1 MFLVH
6 AIDLTGAYEILLY
19 LSIMMALGLTLG
31 KIASHFELP
40 DIMGYILA
48 GMLLSGFGFVTH
60 ETVLKLEFVSNISLG
75 FITFSFGTLLF
86 WPNMK
91 AHLKQILVVLAVEVV
106 LIFGLTL
113 ALFSLFRQPLWFS
126 LIMAAISIPTA
137 TAPIIEIT
145 KKHKARG
152 PLTNLICGI
161 AGWDNLVAVFI
172 FLMVLPIS
180 IALKNDT
187 TLAFTHFVPFLQKFG
202 IAVLLGITLG
212 LLFGYLQR
220 YVLQRF
226 QKTDRHEPYLVSS
239 LVGIFFGTAA
249 SMLLEVP
256 YYITL
261 LIAGFVF
268 TNMLDKKTFEYET
281 DTLDNFM
288 PPFLIV
294 FFVIAGAELN
304 ITNLVTYGGLTLL
317 MIAANLTGKY
327 VGGWLGAIA
336 APKTSEAQDKY
347 LKTSL
352 FTHGGIE
359 IALATMAVIYLDDPR
374 IKAIVL
380 TVVLVY
386 EFFAPLLLSKSL
398 GNANEFMLVHV
409 KEHKNNPIKDTSLRS
424 SDQDVKK

>member
-1 MFLVH
+1 MFL
-6 AIDLTGAYEILLY
+6 DMTGAYEILLY

-48 GMLLSGFGFVTH
+48 GILLSGFGIVTHNTVLQLDFVT
-60 ETVLKLEFVSNISLG
+60 NISLG
-75 FITFSFGTLLF
+75 FITFSFGTLLY

-91 AHLKQILVVLAVEVV
+91 VHLKQILVVLAVEVL

-113 ALFSLFRQPLWFS
+113 ALFSIFGQPLWFS

-145 KKHKARG
+145 KKHQAKG

-161 AGWDNLVAVFI
+161 AGWDNLIAVFI
-172 FLMVLPIS
+172 FMMILPIA
-180 IALKNDT
+180 IALKNDS
-187 TLAFTHFVPFLQKFG
+187 TLVFSNFVPFLQKFG
-202 IAVLLGITLG
+202 IAILLGVLLG
-212 LLFGYLQR
+212 LLFGYLHR
-220 YVLQRF
+220 YVLVKF
-226 QKTDRHEPYLVSS
+226 AKNDRHEPYLVSS
-239 LVGIFFGTAA
+239 LVVIFFGTSA
-249 SMLLEVP
+249 SVLLEVP

-261 LIAGFVF
+261 LIAGFIF
-268 TNMLDKKTFEYET
+268 TNMLDKKAYEYET
-281 DTLDNFM
+281 NTLDKFM
-288 PPFLIV
+288 PPFLIA

-304 ITNLVTYGGLTLL
+304 ITNLVTYGGLTVL
-317 MIAANLTGKY
+317 MILANLTGKY
-327 VGGWLGAIA
+327 VGGWLGALA

-359 IALATMAVIYLDDPR
+359 IALASMAVVYLEDPR

-386 EFFAPLLLSKSL
+386 EFFAPLLLTKSL
-398 GNANEFMLVHV
+398 HNANEFMVVHV
-409 KEHKNNPIKDTSLRS
+409 SEHKKNLIKNPTLEQEDKIDDDLHH
-424 SDQDVKK
+424 

>member
-1 MFLVH
+1 MFL
-6 AIDLTGAYEILLY
+6 DMTGAYEILLY

-48 GMLLSGFGFVTH
+48 GILLSGFGIVTHNTVLQLDFVT
-60 ETVLKLEFVSNISLG
+60 NISLG
-75 FITFSFGTLLF
+75 FITFSFGTLLY

-91 AHLKQILVVLAVEVV
+91 VHLKQILVVLAVEVL

-113 ALFSLFRQPLWFS
+113 ALFSIFGQPLWFS

-145 KKHKARG
+145 KKHQAKG

-161 AGWDNLVAVFI
+161 AGWDNLIAVFI
-172 FLMVLPIS
+172 FMMILPIA
-180 IALKNDT
+180 IALKNDS
-187 TLAFTHFVPFLQKFG
+187 TLAFSNFVPFLQKFG
-202 IAVLLGITLG
+202 IAILLGVLLG
-212 LLFGYLQR
+212 LLFGYLHR
-220 YVLQRF
+220 YVLVKF
-226 QKTDRHEPYLVSS
+226 AKNDRHEPYLVSS
-239 LVGIFFGTAA
+239 LVVIFFGTSA
-249 SMLLEVP
+249 SLLLEVP

-261 LIAGFVF
+261 LIAGFIF
-268 TNMLDKKTFEYET
+268 TNMLDKKAYEYET
-281 DTLDNFM
+281 NTLDKFM
-288 PPFLIV
+288 PPFLIA

-304 ITNLVTYGGLTLL
+304 ITNLVTYGGLTVL
-317 MIAANLTGKY
+317 MILANLTGKY
-327 VGGWLGAIA
+327 VGGWLGALA

-359 IALATMAVIYLDDPR
+359 IALASMAVVYLEDPR

-386 EFFAPLLLSKSL
+386 EFFAPLLLTKSL
-398 GNANEFMLVHV
+398 HNANEFMVVHV
-409 KEHKNNPIKDTSLRS
+409 SEHKKNLIKNPALEQEDKID
-424 SDQDVKK
+424 DDIHH

>member
-1 MFLVH
+1 MFLEMV
-6 AIDLTGAYEILLY
+6 GAYEILLY

-31 KIASHFELP
+31 KVASHFELP

-48 GMLLSGFGFVTH
+48 GILLSGFGFVTH
-60 ETVLKLEFVSNISLG
+60 ETVLQLEFVTNISLG
-75 FITFSFGTLLF
+75 FITFSFGTLLY

-91 AHLKQILVVLAVEVV
+91 AHLKQILVVLAVEVL

-113 ALFSLFRQPLWFS
+113 ALFSIFGQPLWFS

-145 KKHKARG
+145 KKHKAKG

-172 FLMVLPIS
+172 FMMILPIS
-180 IALKNDT
+180 IALKNDS
-187 TLAFTHFVPFLQKFG
+187 TLAFSNFVPFLQKFG
-202 IAVLLGITLG
+202 IAILLGILLG
-212 LLFGYLQR
+212 LLFGYLHR
-220 YVLQRF
+220 YVLVKF
-226 QKTDRHEPYLVSS
+226 AKNDRHEPYLVSS
-239 LVGIFFGTAA
+239 LVVIFFGTSA
-249 SMLLEVP
+249 SVLLDVP

-261 LIAGFVF
+261 LIAGFIF
-268 TNMLDKKTFEYET
+268 TNMLDKSSYEYET
-281 DTLDNFM
+281 NTLDKFM
-288 PPFLIV
+288 PPFLIA

-304 ITNLVTYGGLTLL
+304 ITNLVTYGGLTVL
-317 MIAANLTGKY
+317 MILANLTGKY
-327 VGGWLGAIA
+327 VGGWLGALA

-359 IALATMAVIYLDDPR
+359 IALASITVIYLEDPR

-386 EFFAPLLLSKSL
+386 EFFAPLLLTKSL
-398 GNANEFMLVHV
+398 HNANEFMLVHV
-409 KEHKNNPIKDTSLRS
+409 SDHKKDPVKNPSLEQE
-424 SDQDVKK
+424 DKIDDDNHH

>member
-1 MFLVH
+1 MFL
-6 AIDLTGAYEILLY
+6 DMTGAYEILLY

-48 GMLLSGFGFVTH
+48 GILLSGFGIVTH
-60 ETVLKLEFVSNISLG
+60 NTVLQLEFITNISLG
-75 FITFSFGTLLF
+75 FIMFSFGTLLY
-86 WPNMK
+86 WPTMK
-91 AHLKQILVVLAVEVV
+91 VHLKQILVVLAVEVL

-113 ALFSLFRQPLWFS
+113 ALFSIFGQPLWFS

-145 KKHKARG
+145 KKHKAKG

-161 AGWDNLVAVFI
+161 AGWDNLIAVFI
-172 FLMVLPIS
+172 FMMILPIA
-180 IALKNDT
+180 IALKNDS
-187 TLAFTHFVPFLQKFG
+187 TLAFSNFVPFLQKFG
-202 IAVLLGITLG
+202 IAILLGVLLG
-212 LLFGYLQR
+212 LLFGYLHK
-220 YVLQRF
+220 YVLVKF
-226 QKTDRHEPYLVSS
+226 AKNDRHEPYLVSS
-239 LVGIFFGTAA
+239 LVVIFFGTSA
-249 SMLLEVP
+249 SVLLEVP

-261 LIAGFVF
+261 LIAGFIF
-268 TNMLDKKTFEYET
+268 TNMLDKKAYEYET
-281 DTLDNFM
+281 NTLDKFM
-288 PPFLIV
+288 PPFLIA

-304 ITNLVTYGGLTLL
+304 ITNLVTYGGLTVL
-317 MIAANLTGKY
+317 MILANLTGKY
-327 VGGWLGAIA
+327 VGGWLGALA

-359 IALATMAVIYLDDPR
+359 IALASMAVVYLEDPR

-386 EFFAPLLLSKSL
+386 EFFAPLLLTKSL
-398 GNANEFMLVHV
+398 HNANEFMLVHV
-409 KEHKNNPIKDTSLRS
+409 SEHKKNLIKNPTLEQEDKIDDDLHH
-424 SDQDVKK
+424 

>member
-1 MFLVH
+1 MSL
-6 AIDLTGAYEILLY
+6 DMTGAYEILLY

-48 GMLLSGFGFVTH
+48 GILLSGFGIVTH
-60 ETVLKLEFVSNISLG
+60 NTVLQLEFITNISLG
-75 FITFSFGTLLF
+75 FIMFSFGTLLY

-91 AHLKQILVVLAVEVV
+91 VHLKQILVVLAVEVL

-113 ALFSLFRQPLWFS
+113 ALFSIFGQPLWFS

-145 KKHKARG
+145 KKHKAKG

-161 AGWDNLVAVFI
+161 AGWDNLIAVFI
-172 FLMVLPIS
+172 FMMILPIA
-180 IALKNDT
+180 IALKNDS
-187 TLAFTHFVPFLQKFG
+187 TLAFSNFVPFLQKFG
-202 IAVLLGITLG
+202 IAILLGVLLG
-212 LLFGYLQR
+212 LLFGYLHR
-220 YVLQRF
+220 YVLVKF
-226 QKTDRHEPYLVSS
+226 AKNDRHEPYLVSS
-239 LVGIFFGTAA
+239 LVVIFFGTSA
-249 SMLLEVP
+249 SVLLDVP

-261 LIAGFVF
+261 LIAGFIF
-268 TNMLDKKTFEYET
+268 TNMLDKKAYEYET
-281 DTLDNFM
+281 NTLDKFM
-288 PPFLIV
+288 PPFLIA

-304 ITNLVTYGGLTLL
+304 ITNLVTYGGLTVL
-317 MIAANLTGKY
+317 MILANLTGKY
-327 VGGWLGAIA
+327 VGGWLGALA

-359 IALATMAVIYLDDPR
+359 IALASMAVVYLEDPR

-386 EFFAPLLLSKSL
+386 EFFAPLLLTKSL
-398 GNANEFMLVHV
+398 HNANEFMLVHV
-409 KEHKNNPIKDTSLRS
+409 SEHKKNLIKNPTLEQEDKIDDDLHR
-424 SDQDVKK
+424 

>member
-1 MFLVH
+1 MFLD
-6 AIDLTGAYEILLY
+6 ITGAYEILLY

-48 GMLLSGFGFVTH
+48 GILLSGFGIVTHNTVLQLDFVT
-60 ETVLKLEFVSNISLG
+60 NISLG
-75 FITFSFGTLLF
+75 FITFSFGTLLY

-91 AHLKQILVVLAVEVV
+91 VHLKQILVVLAVEVL

-113 ALFSLFRQPLWFS
+113 ALFSIFGQPLWFS

-145 KKHKARG
+145 KKHQAKG

-161 AGWDNLVAVFI
+161 AGWDNLIAVFI
-172 FLMVLPIS
+172 FMMILPIA
-180 IALKNDT
+180 IALKNDS
-187 TLAFTHFVPFLQKFG
+187 TLVFSNFVPFLQKFG
-202 IAVLLGITLG
+202 IAILLGVLLG
-212 LLFGYLQR
+212 LLFGYLHR
-220 YVLQRF
+220 YVLVKF
-226 QKTDRHEPYLVSS
+226 AKNDRHEPYLVSS
-239 LVGIFFGTAA
+239 LVVIFFGTSA
-249 SMLLEVP
+249 SLLLEVP

-261 LIAGFVF
+261 LIAGFIF
-268 TNMLDKKTFEYET
+268 TNMLDKKAYEYET
-281 DTLDNFM
+281 NTLDKFM
-288 PPFLIV
+288 PPFLIA

-304 ITNLVTYGGLTLL
+304 ITNLVTYGGLTVL
-317 MIAANLTGKY
+317 MILANLTGKY
-327 VGGWLGAIA
+327 VGGWLGALA

-359 IALATMAVIYLDDPR
+359 IALASMAVVYLEDPR

-386 EFFAPLLLSKSL
+386 EFFAPLLLTKSL
-398 GNANEFMLVHV
+398 HNANEFMLVHV
-409 KEHKNNPIKDTSLRS
+409 SEHKKDLIKNPTLEQEDKIDDDLHH
-424 SDQDVKK
+424 

>member
-1 MFLVH
+1 MFL
-6 AIDLTGAYEILLY
+6 DMTGAYEILLY

-48 GMLLSGFGFVTH
+48 GILLSGFGIVTHNTVLQLDFVT
-60 ETVLKLEFVSNISLG
+60 NISLG
-75 FITFSFGTLLF
+75 FITFSFGTLLY

-91 AHLKQILVVLAVEVV
+91 VHLKQILVVLAVEVL

-113 ALFSLFRQPLWFS
+113 ALFSIFGQPLWFS

-145 KKHKARG
+145 KKHKAKG

-161 AGWDNLVAVFI
+161 AGWDNLIAVFI
-172 FLMVLPIS
+172 FMMILPIA
-180 IALKNDT
+180 IALKNDS
-187 TLAFTHFVPFLQKFG
+187 TLAFSNFVPFLQKFG
-202 IAVLLGITLG
+202 IAILLGVLLG
-212 LLFGYLQR
+212 LLFGYLHR
-220 YVLQRF
+220 YVLVKF
-226 QKTDRHEPYLVSS
+226 AKNDRHEPYLVSS
-239 LVGIFFGTAA
+239 LVVIFFGTSA
-249 SMLLEVP
+249 SLLLEVP

-261 LIAGFVF
+261 LIAGFIF
-268 TNMLDKKTFEYET
+268 TNMLDKKAYEYET
-281 DTLDNFM
+281 NTLDKFM
-288 PPFLIV
+288 PPFLIA

-304 ITNLVTYGGLTLL
+304 ITNLVTYGGLTVL
-317 MIAANLTGKY
+317 MILANLTGKY
-327 VGGWLGAIA
+327 VGGWLGALA

-359 IALATMAVIYLDDPR
+359 IALASMAVVYLEDPR

-386 EFFAPLLLSKSL
+386 EFFAPLLLTKSL
-398 GNANEFMLVHV
+398 HNANEFMVVHV
-409 KEHKNNPIKDTSLRS
+409 SEHKKNLIKNPALEQEDKID
-424 SDQDVKK
+424 DDIHH

>member
-1 MFLVH
+1 MFL
-6 AIDLTGAYEILLY
+6 DMTGAYEILLY

-48 GMLLSGFGFVTH
+48 GILLSGFGIVTH
-60 ETVLKLEFVSNISLG
+60 NTVLQLEFITNISLG
-75 FITFSFGTLLF
+75 FIMFSFGTLLY

-91 AHLKQILVVLAVEVV
+91 VHLKQILVVLAVEVL

-113 ALFSLFRQPLWFS
+113 ALFSIFGQPLWFS

-145 KKHKARG
+145 KKHQAKG

-161 AGWDNLVAVFI
+161 AGWDNLIAVFI
-172 FLMVLPIS
+172 FMMILPIA
-180 IALKNDT
+180 IALKNDS
-187 TLAFTHFVPFLQKFG
+187 TLAFSNFVPFLQKFG
-202 IAVLLGITLG
+202 IAILLGVLLG
-212 LLFGYLQR
+212 LLFGYLHK
-220 YVLQRF
+220 YVLVKF
-226 QKTDRHEPYLVSS
+226 AKNDRHEPYLVSS
-239 LVGIFFGTAA
+239 LVVIFFGTSA
-249 SMLLEVP
+249 SLLLEVP

-261 LIAGFVF
+261 LIAGFIF
-268 TNMLDKKTFEYET
+268 TNMLDKKAYEYET
-281 DTLDNFM
+281 NTLDKFM
-288 PPFLIV
+288 PPFLIA

-304 ITNLVTYGGLTLL
+304 ITNLVTYGGLTVL
-317 MIAANLTGKY
+317 MILANLTGKY
-327 VGGWLGAIA
+327 VGGWLGALA

-359 IALATMAVIYLDDPR
+359 IALASMAVVYLEDPR

-386 EFFAPLLLSKSL
+386 EFFAPLLLTKSL
-398 GNANEFMLVHV
+398 HNANEFMLVHV
-409 KEHKNNPIKDTSLRS
+409 SEHKKDLIKNPTLEQEDKIDDDLHH
-424 SDQDVKK
+424 

>member
-91 AHLKQILVVLAVEVV
+91 AHFKQILVVLAVEVV

-239 LVGIFFGTAA
+239 LVVIFFGTAA

-317 MIAANLTGKY
+317 MIAANLIGKY

-359 IALATMAVIYLDDPR
+359 IALASMAVIYLDDPR

-409 KEHKNNPIKDTSLRS
+409 KEHKNDPIKDTLLRS

>member
-1 MFLVH
+1 MFL
-6 AIDLTGAYEILLY
+6 DMTGAYEILLY

-48 GMLLSGFGFVTH
+48 GILLSGFGIVTHNTVLQLDFVT
-60 ETVLKLEFVSNISLG
+60 NISLG
-75 FITFSFGTLLF
+75 FITFSFGTLLY

-91 AHLKQILVVLAVEVV
+91 VHLKQILVVLAVEVL

-113 ALFSLFRQPLWFS
+113 ALFSIFGQPLWFS

-145 KKHKARG
+145 KKHQAKG

-161 AGWDNLVAVFI
+161 AGWDNLIAVFI
-172 FLMVLPIS
+172 FMMILPIA
-180 IALKNDT
+180 IALKNNS
-187 TLAFTHFVPFLQKFG
+187 TLAFSNFVPFLQKFG
-202 IAVLLGITLG
+202 IAILLGVLLG
-212 LLFGYLQR
+212 LLFGYLHR
-220 YVLQRF
+220 YVLVKF
-226 QKTDRHEPYLVSS
+226 AKNDRHEPYLVSS
-239 LVGIFFGTAA
+239 LVVIFFGTSA
-249 SMLLEVP
+249 SVLLEVP

-261 LIAGFVF
+261 LIAGFIF
-268 TNMLDKKTFEYET
+268 TNMLDKKAYEYET
-281 DTLDNFM
+281 NTLDKFM
-288 PPFLIV
+288 PPFLIA

-304 ITNLVTYGGLTLL
+304 ITNLVTYGGLTVL
-317 MIAANLTGKY
+317 MILANLTGKY
-327 VGGWLGAIA
+327 VGGWLGALA

-359 IALATMAVIYLDDPR
+359 IALASMAVVYLEDPR

-386 EFFAPLLLSKSL
+386 EFFAPLLLTKSL
-398 GNANEFMLVHV
+398 HNANEFMVVHV
-409 KEHKNNPIKDTSLRS
+409 SEHKKNLIKNPALEQEDKID
-424 SDQDVKK
+424 DDIHH

>member
-1 MFLVH
+1 MFL
-6 AIDLTGAYEILLY
+6 DMTGAYEILLY

-31 KIASHFELP
+31 KIASHYELP

-48 GMLLSGFGFVTH
+48 GILLSGFGIVTHNTVLQLDFVT
-60 ETVLKLEFVSNISLG
+60 NISLG
-75 FITFSFGTLLF
+75 FITFSFGTLLY

-91 AHLKQILVVLAVEVV
+91 VHLKQILVVLAVEVL

-113 ALFSLFRQPLWFS
+113 ALFSIFGQPLWFS

-145 KKHKARG
+145 KKHQAKG

-161 AGWDNLVAVFI
+161 AGWDNLIAVFI
-172 FLMVLPIS
+172 FMMILPIA
-180 IALKNDT
+180 IALKNDS
-187 TLAFTHFVPFLQKFG
+187 TLAFSNFVPFLQKFG
-202 IAVLLGITLG
+202 IAILLGVLLG
-212 LLFGYLQR
+212 LLFGYLHK
-220 YVLQRF
+220 YVLVKF
-226 QKTDRHEPYLVSS
+226 AKNDRHEPYLVSS
-239 LVGIFFGTAA
+239 LVVIFFGTSA
-249 SMLLEVP
+249 SLLLEVP

-261 LIAGFVF
+261 LIAGFIF
-268 TNMLDKKTFEYET
+268 TNMLDKKAYEYET
-281 DTLDNFM
+281 NTLDKFM
-288 PPFLIV
+288 PPFLIA

-304 ITNLVTYGGLTLL
+304 ITNLVTYGGLTVL
-317 MIAANLTGKY
+317 MILANLTGKY
-327 VGGWLGAIA
+327 VGGWLGALA

-359 IALATMAVIYLDDPR
+359 IALASMAVVYLEDPR

-386 EFFAPLLLSKSL
+386 EFFAPLLLTKSL
-398 GNANEFMLVHV
+398 HNANEFMLVHV
-409 KEHKNNPIKDTSLRS
+409 SEHKKDLIKNPTLEQEDKIDDDLHH
-424 SDQDVKK
+424 

>member
-1 MFLVH
+1 MFL
-6 AIDLTGAYEILLY
+6 DMTGAYEILLY

-48 GMLLSGFGFVTH
+48 GILLSGFGIVTHNTVLQLDFVT
-60 ETVLKLEFVSNISLG
+60 NISLG
-75 FITFSFGTLLF
+75 FITFSFGTLLY

-91 AHLKQILVVLAVEVV
+91 VHLKQILVVLAVEVL

-113 ALFSLFRQPLWFS
+113 ALFSIFGQPLWFS

-145 KKHKARG
+145 KKHQAKG

-161 AGWDNLVAVFI
+161 AGWDNLIAVFI
-172 FLMVLPIS
+172 FMMILPIA
-180 IALKNDT
+180 IALKNDS
-187 TLAFTHFVPFLQKFG
+187 TLVFSNFVPFLQKFG
-202 IAVLLGITLG
+202 IAILLGVLLG
-212 LLFGYLQR
+212 LLFGYLHR
-220 YVLQRF
+220 YVLVKF
-226 QKTDRHEPYLVSS
+226 AKNDRHEPYLVSS
-239 LVGIFFGTAA
+239 LVVIFFGTSA
-249 SMLLEVP
+249 SVLLEVP

-261 LIAGFVF
+261 LIAGFIF
-268 TNMLDKKTFEYET
+268 TNMLDKKAYEYET
-281 DTLDNFM
+281 NTLDKFM
-288 PPFLIV
+288 PPFLIA

-304 ITNLVTYGGLTLL
+304 ITNLVTYGGLTVL
-317 MIAANLTGKY
+317 MILANLTGKY
-327 VGGWLGAIA
+327 VGGWLGALA

-359 IALATMAVIYLDDPR
+359 IALASMAVVYLEDPR

-386 EFFAPLLLSKSL
+386 EFFAPLLLTKSL
-398 GNANEFMLVHV
+398 HNANEFMLVHV
-409 KEHKNNPIKDTSLRS
+409 SEHKKDLIKNPTLEQEDKIDDDLHH
-424 SDQDVKK
+424 

>member
-1 MFLVH
+1 MSL
-6 AIDLTGAYEILLY
+6 DMTGAYEILLY

-48 GMLLSGFGFVTH
+48 GILLSGFGIVTH
-60 ETVLKLEFVSNISLG
+60 NTVLQLEFITNISLG
-75 FITFSFGTLLF
+75 FIMFSFGTLLY
-86 WPNMK
+86 WPTMK
-91 AHLKQILVVLAVEVV
+91 VHLKQILVVLAVEVL

-113 ALFSLFRQPLWFS
+113 ALFSIFGQPLWFS

-145 KKHKARG
+145 KKHKAKG

-161 AGWDNLVAVFI
+161 AGWDNLIAVFI
-172 FLMVLPIS
+172 FMMILPIA
-180 IALKNDT
+180 IALKNDS
-187 TLAFTHFVPFLQKFG
+187 TLAFSNFVPFLQKFG
-202 IAVLLGITLG
+202 IAILLGVLLG
-212 LLFGYLQR
+212 LLFGYLHR
-220 YVLQRF
+220 YVLVKF
-226 QKTDRHEPYLVSS
+226 AKNDRHEPYLVSS
-239 LVGIFFGTAA
+239 LVVIFFGTSA
-249 SMLLEVP
+249 SVLLDVP

-261 LIAGFVF
+261 LIAGFIF
-268 TNMLDKKTFEYET
+268 TNMLDKKAYEYET
-281 DTLDNFM
+281 NTLDKFM
-288 PPFLIV
+288 PPFLIA

-304 ITNLVTYGGLTLL
+304 ITNLVTYGGLTVL
-317 MIAANLTGKY
+317 MILANLTGKY
-327 VGGWLGAIA
+327 VGGWLGALA

-359 IALATMAVIYLDDPR
+359 IALASMAVVYLEDPR

-386 EFFAPLLLSKSL
+386 EFFAPLLLTKSL
-398 GNANEFMLVHV
+398 HNANEFMLVHV
-409 KEHKNNPIKDTSLRS
+409 SEHKKNLIKNPTLEQEDKIDDDLHR
-424 SDQDVKK
+424 

>member
-1 MFLVH
+1 MFL
-6 AIDLTGAYEILLY
+6 DMTGAYEILLY

-48 GMLLSGFGFVTH
+48 GILLSGFGIVTHNTVLQLDFVT
-60 ETVLKLEFVSNISLG
+60 NISLG
-75 FITFSFGTLLF
+75 FITFSFGTLLY

-91 AHLKQILVVLAVEVV
+91 VHLKQILVVLAVEVL
-106 LIFGLTL
+106 LIFSLTL
-113 ALFSLFRQPLWFS
+113 ALFSIFGQPLWFS

-145 KKHKARG
+145 KKHKAKG

-161 AGWDNLVAVFI
+161 AGWDNLIAVFI
-172 FLMVLPIS
+172 FMMILPIA
-180 IALKNDT
+180 IALKNDS
-187 TLAFTHFVPFLQKFG
+187 TLVFSNFVPFLQKFG
-202 IAVLLGITLG
+202 IAILLGVLLG
-212 LLFGYLQR
+212 LLFGYLHR
-220 YVLQRF
+220 YVLVKF
-226 QKTDRHEPYLVSS
+226 AKNDRHEPYLVSS
-239 LVGIFFGTAA
+239 LVVIFFGTSA
-249 SMLLEVP
+249 SVLLEVP

-261 LIAGFVF
+261 LIAGFIF
-268 TNMLDKKTFEYET
+268 TNMLDKKAYEYET
-281 DTLDNFM
+281 NTLDKFM
-288 PPFLIV
+288 PPFLIA

-304 ITNLVTYGGLTLL
+304 ITNLVTYGGLTVL
-317 MIAANLTGKY
+317 MILANLTGKY
-327 VGGWLGAIA
+327 VGGWLGALA

-359 IALATMAVIYLDDPR
+359 IALASMAVVYLEDPR

-386 EFFAPLLLSKSL
+386 EFFAPLLLTKSL
-398 GNANEFMLVHV
+398 HNANEFMLVHV
-409 KEHKNNPIKDTSLRS
+409 SEHKKNLIKNPTLEQEDKIDDDLHR
-424 SDQDVKK
+424 

>member
-1 MFLVH
+1 MFL
-6 AIDLTGAYEILLY
+6 DMTGAYEILLY

-31 KIASHFELP
+31 KIASRFELP

-48 GMLLSGFGFVTH
+48 GILLSGFGIVTHNTVLQLDFVT
-60 ETVLKLEFVSNISLG
+60 NISLG
-75 FITFSFGTLLF
+75 FITFSFGTLLY

-91 AHLKQILVVLAVEVV
+91 VHLKQILVVLAVEVL

-113 ALFSLFRQPLWFS
+113 ALFSIFGQPLWFS

-145 KKHKARG
+145 KKHKAKG

-161 AGWDNLVAVFI
+161 AGWDNLIAVFI
-172 FLMVLPIS
+172 FMMILPIA
-180 IALKNDT
+180 IALKNDS
-187 TLAFTHFVPFLQKFG
+187 TLVFSNFVPFLQKFG
-202 IAVLLGITLG
+202 IAILLGVLLG
-212 LLFGYLQR
+212 LLFGYLHR
-220 YVLQRF
+220 YVLVKF
-226 QKTDRHEPYLVSS
+226 AKNDRHEPYLVSS
-239 LVGIFFGTAA
+239 LVVIFFGTSA
-249 SMLLEVP
+249 SVLLDVP

-261 LIAGFVF
+261 LIAGFIF
-268 TNMLDKKTFEYET
+268 TNMLDKKAYEYET
-281 DTLDNFM
+281 NTLDKFM
-288 PPFLIV
+288 PPFLIA

-304 ITNLVTYGGLTLL
+304 ITNLVTYGGLTVL
-317 MIAANLTGKY
+317 MILANLTGKY
-327 VGGWLGAIA
+327 VGGWLGALA

-359 IALATMAVIYLDDPR
+359 IALASMAVVYLEDPR

-386 EFFAPLLLSKSL
+386 EFFAPLLLTKSL
-398 GNANEFMLVHV
+398 HNANEFMLVHV
-409 KEHKNNPIKDTSLRS
+409 SEHKKDLIKNPTLEQEDKIDDDLHH
-424 SDQDVKK
+424 

>member
-1 MFLVH
+1 MFL
-6 AIDLTGAYEILLY
+6 DMTGAYEILLY

-48 GMLLSGFGFVTH
+48 GILLSGFGIVTHNTVLQLDFVT
-60 ETVLKLEFVSNISLG
+60 NISLG
-75 FITFSFGTLLF
+75 FITFSFGTLLY

-91 AHLKQILVVLAVEVV
+91 VHLKQILVVLAVEVL

-113 ALFSLFRQPLWFS
+113 ALFSIFGQPLWFS

-145 KKHKARG
+145 KKHKAKG

-161 AGWDNLVAVFI
+161 AGWDNLIAVFI
-172 FLMVLPIS
+172 FMMILPIA
-180 IALKNDT
+180 IALKNDS
-187 TLAFTHFVPFLQKFG
+187 TLVFSNFVPFLQKFG
-202 IAVLLGITLG
+202 IAILLGVLLG
-212 LLFGYLQR
+212 LLFGYLHR
-220 YVLQRF
+220 YVLVKF
-226 QKTDRHEPYLVSS
+226 AKNDRHEPYLVSS
-239 LVGIFFGTAA
+239 LVVIFFGTSA
-249 SMLLEVP
+249 SVLLEVP

-261 LIAGFVF
+261 LIAGFIF
-268 TNMLDKKTFEYET
+268 TNMLDKKAYEYET
-281 DTLDNFM
+281 NTLDKFM
-288 PPFLIV
+288 PPFLIA

-304 ITNLVTYGGLTLL
+304 ITNLVTYGGLTVL
-317 MIAANLTGKY
+317 MILANLTGKY
-327 VGGWLGAIA
+327 VGGWLGALA

-359 IALATMAVIYLDDPR
+359 IALASMAVVYLEDPR

-386 EFFAPLLLSKSL
+386 EFFAPLLLTKSL
-398 GNANEFMLVHV
+398 HNANEFMLVHV
-409 KEHKNNPIKDTSLRS
+409 SEHKKNLIKNPTLEQEDKIDDDLHR
-424 SDQDVKK
+424 

>member
-1 MFLVH
+1 MFL
-6 AIDLTGAYEILLY
+6 DMTGAYEILLY

-48 GMLLSGFGFVTH
+48 GILLSGFGIVTHNTVLQLDFVT
-60 ETVLKLEFVSNISLG
+60 NISLG
-75 FITFSFGTLLF
+75 FITFSFGTLLY

-91 AHLKQILVVLAVEVV
+91 VHLKQILVVLAVEVL

-113 ALFSLFRQPLWFS
+113 ALFSIFGQPLWFS

-145 KKHKARG
+145 KKHQAKG

-161 AGWDNLVAVFI
+161 AGWDNLIAVFI
-172 FLMVLPIS
+172 FMMILPIA
-180 IALKNDT
+180 IALKNDS
-187 TLAFTHFVPFLQKFG
+187 TLVFSNFVPFLQKFG
-202 IAVLLGITLG
+202 IAILLGVLLG
-212 LLFGYLQR
+212 LLFGYLHR
-220 YVLQRF
+220 YVLVKF
-226 QKTDRHEPYLVSS
+226 AKNDRHEPYLVSS
-239 LVGIFFGTAA
+239 LVVIFFGTSA
-249 SMLLEVP
+249 SLLLEVP

-261 LIAGFVF
+261 LIAGFIF
-268 TNMLDKKTFEYET
+268 TNMLDKKAYEYET
-281 DTLDNFM
+281 NTLDKFM
-288 PPFLIV
+288 PPFLIA

-304 ITNLVTYGGLTLL
+304 ITNLVTYGGLTVL
-317 MIAANLTGKY
+317 MILANLTGKY
-327 VGGWLGAIA
+327 VGGWLGALA

-359 IALATMAVIYLDDPR
+359 IALASMAVVYLEDPR

-386 EFFAPLLLSKSL
+386 EFFAPLLLTKSL
-398 GNANEFMLVHV
+398 HNANEFMLVHV
-409 KEHKNNPIKDTSLRS
+409 SEHKKDLIKNPTLEQEDKIDDDLHH
-424 SDQDVKK
+424 

>member
-1 MFLVH
+1 MFLEMV
-6 AIDLTGAYEILLY
+6 GAYEILLY

-31 KIASHFELP
+31 KVASHFELP

-48 GMLLSGFGFVTH
+48 GILLSGFGFVTH
-60 ETVLKLEFVSNISLG
+60 ETVLQLEFVTNISLG
-75 FITFSFGTLLF
+75 FITFSFGTLLY

-91 AHLKQILVVLAVEVV
+91 AHLKQILVVLAVEVL

-113 ALFSLFRQPLWFS
+113 ALFSIFGQPLWFS

-145 KKHKARG
+145 KKHKAKG

-172 FLMVLPIS
+172 FMMILPIS
-180 IALKNDT
+180 IALKNDS
-187 TLAFTHFVPFLQKFG
+187 TLAFSNFVPFLQKFG
-202 IAVLLGITLG
+202 IAILLGILLG
-212 LLFGYLQR
+212 LLFGYLHR
-220 YVLQRF
+220 YVLVKF
-226 QKTDRHEPYLVSS
+226 AKNDRHEPYLVSS
-239 LVGIFFGTAA
+239 LVVIFFGTSA
-249 SMLLEVP
+249 SVLLDVP

-261 LIAGFVF
+261 LIAGFIF
-268 TNMLDKKTFEYET
+268 TNMLDKSSYEYET
-281 DTLDNFM
+281 NTLDKFM
-288 PPFLIV
+288 PPFLIA

-304 ITNLVTYGGLTLL
+304 ITNLVTYGGLTVL
-317 MIAANLTGKY
+317 MILANLTGKY
-327 VGGWLGAIA
+327 VGGWLGALA

-359 IALATMAVIYLDDPR
+359 IALASMAVIYLEDPR

-386 EFFAPLLLSKSL
+386 EFFAPLLLTKSL
-398 GNANEFMLVHV
+398 HNANEFMLVHV
-409 KEHKNNPIKDTSLRS
+409 SDHKKDPVKNPSLEQE
-424 SDQDVKK
+424 DKIDDDNHH

>member
-1 MFLVH
+1 MSL
-6 AIDLTGAYEILLY
+6 DMTGAYEILLY

-48 GMLLSGFGFVTH
+48 GILLSGFGIVTH
-60 ETVLKLEFVSNISLG
+60 NTVLQLEFITNISLG
-75 FITFSFGTLLF
+75 FIMFSFGTLLY
-86 WPNMK
+86 WPTMK
-91 AHLKQILVVLAVEVV
+91 VHLKQILVVLAVEVL

-113 ALFSLFRQPLWFS
+113 ALFSIFGQPLWFS

-145 KKHKARG
+145 KKHKAKG

-161 AGWDNLVAVFI
+161 AGWDNLIAVFI
-172 FLMVLPIS
+172 FMMILPIA
-180 IALKNDT
+180 IALKNDS
-187 TLAFTHFVPFLQKFG
+187 TLAFSNFVPFLQKFG
-202 IAVLLGITLG
+202 IAILLGVLLG
-212 LLFGYLQR
+212 LLFGYLHR
-220 YVLQRF
+220 YVLVKF
-226 QKTDRHEPYLVSS
+226 AKNDRHEPYLVSS
-239 LVGIFFGTAA
+239 LVVIFFGTSA
-249 SMLLEVP
+249 SVLLDVP

-261 LIAGFVF
+261 LIAGFIF
-268 TNMLDKKTFEYET
+268 TNMLDKKAYEYET
-281 DTLDNFM
+281 NTLDKFM
-288 PPFLIV
+288 PPFLIA

-304 ITNLVTYGGLTLL
+304 ITNLVTYGGLTVL
-317 MIAANLTGKY
+317 MILANLTGKY
-327 VGGWLGAIA
+327 VGGWLGALA

-359 IALATMAVIYLDDPR
+359 IALASMAVVYLEDPR

-386 EFFAPLLLSKSL
+386 EFFAPLLLTKSL
-398 GNANEFMLVHV
+398 HNANEFMLVHV
-409 KEHKNNPIKDTSLRS
+409 SEHKKNLIKNPTLEQEDKIDDDLHH
-424 SDQDVKK
+424 

>member
-1 MFLVH
+1 MFLEMV
-6 AIDLTGAYEILLY
+6 GAYEILLY

-31 KIASHFELP
+31 KVASHFELP

-48 GMLLSGFGFVTH
+48 GILLRGFGFVTH
-60 ETVLKLEFVSNISLG
+60 ETVLQLEFVTNISLG
-75 FITFSFGTLLF
+75 FITFSFGTLLY

-91 AHLKQILVVLAVEVV
+91 AHLKQILVVLAVEVL

-113 ALFSLFRQPLWFS
+113 ALFSIFGQPLWFS

-145 KKHKARG
+145 KKHKAKG

-172 FLMVLPIS
+172 FMMILPIS
-180 IALKNDT
+180 IALKNDS
-187 TLAFTHFVPFLQKFG
+187 TLAFSNFVPFLQKFG
-202 IAVLLGITLG
+202 IAILLGILLG
-212 LLFGYLQR
+212 LLFGYLHR
-220 YVLQRF
+220 YVLVKF
-226 QKTDRHEPYLVSS
+226 AKNDRHEPYLVSS
-239 LVGIFFGTAA
+239 LVVIFFGTSA
-249 SMLLEVP
+249 SVLLDVP

-261 LIAGFVF
+261 LIAGFIF
-268 TNMLDKKTFEYET
+268 TNMLDKSSYEYET
-281 DTLDNFM
+281 NTLDKFM
-288 PPFLIV
+288 PPFLIA

-304 ITNLVTYGGLTLL
+304 ITNLVTYGGLTVL
-317 MIAANLTGKY
+317 MILANLTGKY
-327 VGGWLGAIA
+327 VGGWLGALA

-352 FTHGGIE
+352 FTHGRIE
-359 IALATMAVIYLDDPR
+359 IALASMAVIYLEDPR

-386 EFFAPLLLSKSL
+386 EFFAPLLLTKSL
-398 GNANEFMLVHV
+398 HNANEFMLVHV
-409 KEHKNNPIKDTSLRS
+409 SDHKKDPVKNPSLEQE
-424 SDQDVKK
+424 DKIDDDNHH

>member
-1 MFLVH
+1 MFL
-6 AIDLTGAYEILLY
+6 DMTGAYEILLY

-48 GMLLSGFGFVTH
+48 GILLSGFGIVTHNTVLQLDFVT
-60 ETVLKLEFVSNISLG
+60 NISLG
-75 FITFSFGTLLF
+75 FITFSFGTLLY

-91 AHLKQILVVLAVEVV
+91 VHLKQILVVLAVEVL

-113 ALFSLFRQPLWFS
+113 ALFSIFGQPLWFS

-145 KKHKARG
+145 KKHQAKG

-161 AGWDNLVAVFI
+161 AGWDNLIAVFI
-172 FLMVLPIS
+172 FMMILPIA
-180 IALKNDT
+180 IALKNNS
-187 TLAFTHFVPFLQKFG
+187 TLAFSNFVPFLQKFG
-202 IAVLLGITLG
+202 IAILLGVLLG
-212 LLFGYLQR
+212 LLFGYLHR
-220 YVLQRF
+220 YVLVKF
-226 QKTDRHEPYLVSS
+226 AKNDRHEPYLVSS
-239 LVGIFFGTAA
+239 LVVIFFGTSA
-249 SMLLEVP
+249 SLLLEVP

-261 LIAGFVF
+261 LIAGFIF
-268 TNMLDKKTFEYET
+268 TNMLDKKAYEYET
-281 DTLDNFM
+281 NTLDKFM
-288 PPFLIV
+288 PPFLIA

-304 ITNLVTYGGLTLL
+304 ITNLVTYGGLTVL
-317 MIAANLTGKY
+317 MILANLTGKY
-327 VGGWLGAIA
+327 VGGWLGALA

-359 IALATMAVIYLDDPR
+359 IALASMAVVYLEDPR

-386 EFFAPLLLSKSL
+386 EFFAPLLLTKSL
-398 GNANEFMLVHV
+398 HNANEFMVVHV
-409 KEHKNNPIKDTSLRS
+409 SEHKKNLIKNPALEQEDKID
-424 SDQDVKK
+424 DDIHH

>member
-1 MFLVH
+1 MFL
-6 AIDLTGAYEILLY
+6 DMTGAYEILLY

-31 KIASHFELP
+31 KIASHYELP

-48 GMLLSGFGFVTH
+48 GILLSGFGIVTHNTVLQLDFVT
-60 ETVLKLEFVSNISLG
+60 NISLG
-75 FITFSFGTLLF
+75 FITFSFGTLLY

-91 AHLKQILVVLAVEVV
+91 VHLKQILVVLAVEVL

-113 ALFSLFRQPLWFS
+113 ALFSIFGQPLWFS

-145 KKHKARG
+145 KKHQAKG

-161 AGWDNLVAVFI
+161 AGWDNLIAVFI
-172 FLMVLPIS
+172 FMMILPIA
-180 IALKNDT
+180 IALKNDS
-187 TLAFTHFVPFLQKFG
+187 TLVFSNFVPFLQKFG
-202 IAVLLGITLG
+202 IAILLGVLLG
-212 LLFGYLQR
+212 LLFGYLHR
-220 YVLQRF
+220 YVLVKF
-226 QKTDRHEPYLVSS
+226 AKNDRHEPYLVSS
-239 LVGIFFGTAA
+239 LVVIFFGTSA
-249 SMLLEVP
+249 SVLLEVP

-261 LIAGFVF
+261 LIAGFIF
-268 TNMLDKKTFEYET
+268 TNMLDKKAYEYET
-281 DTLDNFM
+281 NTLDKFM
-288 PPFLIV
+288 PPFLIA

-304 ITNLVTYGGLTLL
+304 ITNLVTYGGLTVL
-317 MIAANLTGKY
+317 MILANLTGKY
-327 VGGWLGAIA
+327 VGGWLGALA

-359 IALATMAVIYLDDPR
+359 IALASMAVVYLEDPR

-386 EFFAPLLLSKSL
+386 EFFAPLLLTKSL
-398 GNANEFMLVHV
+398 HNANEFMLVHV
-409 KEHKNNPIKDTSLRS
+409 SEHKKDLIKNPTLEQEDKIDDDLHH
-424 SDQDVKK
+424 

>member
-1 MFLVH
+1 MFL
-6 AIDLTGAYEILLY
+6 DMTGAYEILLY

-48 GMLLSGFGFVTH
+48 GILLSGFGIVTHNTVLQLDFVT
-60 ETVLKLEFVSNISLG
+60 NISLG
-75 FITFSFGTLLF
+75 FITFSFGTLLY

-91 AHLKQILVVLAVEVV
+91 VHLKQILVVLAVEVL

-113 ALFSLFRQPLWFS
+113 ALFSIFGQSLWFS

-145 KKHKARG
+145 KKHQAKG

-161 AGWDNLVAVFI
+161 AGWDNLIAVFI
-172 FLMVLPIS
+172 FMMILPIA
-180 IALKNDT
+180 IALKNDS
-187 TLAFTHFVPFLQKFG
+187 TLVFSNFVPFLQKFG
-202 IAVLLGITLG
+202 IAILLGVLLG
-212 LLFGYLQR
+212 LLFGYLHR
-220 YVLQRF
+220 YVLVKF
-226 QKTDRHEPYLVSS
+226 AKNDRHEPYLVSS
-239 LVGIFFGTAA
+239 LVVIFFGTSA
-249 SMLLEVP
+249 SVLLEVP

-261 LIAGFVF
+261 LIAGFIF
-268 TNMLDKKTFEYET
+268 TNMLDKKAYEYET
-281 DTLDNFM
+281 NTLDKFM
-288 PPFLIV
+288 PPFLIA

-304 ITNLVTYGGLTLL
+304 ITNLVTYGGLTVL
-317 MIAANLTGKY
+317 MILANLTGKY
-327 VGGWLGAIA
+327 VGGWLGALA

-359 IALATMAVIYLDDPR
+359 IALASMAVVYLEDPR

-386 EFFAPLLLSKSL
+386 EFFAPLLLTKSL
-398 GNANEFMLVHV
+398 HNANEFMLVHV
-409 KEHKNNPIKDTSLRS
+409 SEHKKDLIKNPTLEQEDKIDDDLHH
-424 SDQDVKK
+424 

>member
-1 MFLVH
+1 MFL
-6 AIDLTGAYEILLY
+6 DMTGAYEILLY

-31 KIASHFELP
+31 KIASRFELP

-48 GMLLSGFGFVTH
+48 GILLSGFGIVTHNTVLQLDFVT
-60 ETVLKLEFVSNISLG
+60 NISLG
-75 FITFSFGTLLF
+75 FITFSFGTLLY

-91 AHLKQILVVLAVEVV
+91 VHLKQILVVLAVEVL

-113 ALFSLFRQPLWFS
+113 ALFSIFGQPLWFS

-145 KKHKARG
+145 KKHQAKG

-161 AGWDNLVAVFI
+161 AGWDNLIAVFI
-172 FLMVLPIS
+172 FMMILPIA
-180 IALKNDT
+180 IALKNDS
-187 TLAFTHFVPFLQKFG
+187 TLAFSNFVPFLQKFG
-202 IAVLLGITLG
+202 IAILLGVLLG
-212 LLFGYLQR
+212 LLFGYLHR
-220 YVLQRF
+220 YVLVKF
-226 QKTDRHEPYLVSS
+226 AKNDRHEPYLVSS
-239 LVGIFFGTAA
+239 LVVIFFGTSA
-249 SMLLEVP
+249 SLLLEVP

-261 LIAGFVF
+261 LIAGFIF
-268 TNMLDKKTFEYET
+268 TNMLDKKAYEYET
-281 DTLDNFM
+281 NTLDKFM
-288 PPFLIV
+288 PPFLIA

-304 ITNLVTYGGLTLL
+304 ITNLVTYGGLTVL
-317 MIAANLTGKY
+317 MILANLTGKY
-327 VGGWLGAIA
+327 VGGWLGALA

-359 IALATMAVIYLDDPR
+359 IALASMAVVYLEDPR

-386 EFFAPLLLSKSL
+386 EFFAPLLLTKSL
-398 GNANEFMLVHV
+398 HNANEFMLVHV
-409 KEHKNNPIKDTSLRS
+409 SEHKKNLIKNPTLEQEDKIDDDLHR
-424 SDQDVKK
+424 